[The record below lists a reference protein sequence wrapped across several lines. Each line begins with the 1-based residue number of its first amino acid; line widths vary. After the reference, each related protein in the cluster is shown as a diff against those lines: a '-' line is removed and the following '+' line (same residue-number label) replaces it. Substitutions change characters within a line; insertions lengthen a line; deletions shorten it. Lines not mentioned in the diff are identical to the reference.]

1 MQVCGDVGGSLTL
14 GSWKKANSVLHDCTG
29 PQAVLLLFVCVCLA
43 LLIVQG
49 AMLGSRQVVV
59 PPPPQSQHTRT
70 VLAVGMPQKGCMV
83 HLKPCESQTSPA
95 QQKSR
100 VPQAGS

>member
-14 GSWKKANSVLHDCTG
+14 GSWKKANSVLHDRTG
-29 PQAVLLLFVCVCLA
+29 PQAVLLLFVCVCPA

-59 PPPPQSQHTRT
+59 PPPHTHTKPAHKDRASCGNASERVYGSSQA
-70 VLAVGMPQKGCMV
+70 L
-83 HLKPCESQTSPA
+83 
-95 QQKSR
+95 
-100 VPQAGS
+100 

>member
-14 GSWKKANSVLHDCTG
+14 GSWKKANSVLHDRTG
-29 PQAVLLLFVCVCLA
+29 PQAVLLLFVRVCLA

-59 PPPPQSQHTRT
+59 PCPRPAKPAHKDRASCGNASERVYGSSQA
-70 VLAVGMPQKGCMV
+70 L
-83 HLKPCESQTSPA
+83 
-95 QQKSR
+95 
-100 VPQAGS
+100 

>member
-59 PPPPQSQHTRT
+59 PPPPHKASTQ
-70 VLAVGMPQKGCMV
+70 G
-83 HLKPCESQTSPA
+83 PC
-95 QQKSR
+95 
-100 VPQAGS
+100 